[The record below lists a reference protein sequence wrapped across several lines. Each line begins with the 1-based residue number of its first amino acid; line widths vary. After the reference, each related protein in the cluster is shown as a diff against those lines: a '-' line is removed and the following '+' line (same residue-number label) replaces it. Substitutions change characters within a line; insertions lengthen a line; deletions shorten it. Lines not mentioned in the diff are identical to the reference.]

1 MGITAA
7 LAWELPYKPVY
18 LDDELRDSYEMG
30 DLPLLKRKD
39 QNVSK
44 VNYTST
50 STSTNTQQPSS
61 NASNSNYYYTNVSP
75 PDKNPFNRYYA
86 VNSNQQFYPNVP
98 NTNNNNYANG
108 IDAAQSNKLHYYLSY
123 ADNVIKQFQPL
134 IQQIP
139 KDRPFDS
146 VGLKDL
152 ADT

>member
-30 DLPLLKRKD
+30 NLPLLKRKD

-50 STSTNTQQPSS
+50 TSTNKQPSS
-61 NASNSNYYYTNVSP
+61 NAYSNYYYTNVSP
-75 PDKNPFNRYYA
+75 PNKNPFNRYDTM
-86 VNSNQQFYPNVP
+86 NPNQQFYPNVP
-98 NTNNNNYANG
+98 NTNNNYAN
-108 IDAAQSNKLHYYLSY
+108 DVVQSNKLHYYLSY
-123 ADNVIKQFQPL
+123 ANKIMKQLQH
-134 IQQIP
+134 ITQQIP
-139 KDRPFDS
+139 KDRPFGS

-152 ADT
+152 SDT